1 MLDML
6 DVECSVSNERGA
18 PRCVLNSTLSIQHLT
33 VTILLLLFT
42 FPLFANDL
50 QVDKHTLSVDD
61 SVTITVSLT
70 DAFASL
76 DSVQLPLQNLV
87 IDGSPSVSS
96 EFSWINGQST
106 RRKVFTYT
114 AHPRGAGPAL
124 IGPVV
129 LRSSEGQ
136 VETLAPVSIQVLPDR
151 TAGSNDPVR
160 ILHELLATGRDPIF
174 VVAEADKTSAFVGE
188 QFIVTWTI
196 YNAANVQQH
205 GLGDFPKFSDFWTE
219 ELDVRS
225 ETLQQVIVG
234 GVPMQKLVIRRVALF
249 PLRSGVLTVEPMSIE
264 GQIMR
269 RSDTSSPFGMFEG
282 TLVDV
287 HRRSAALTIEARP
300 IPPGPPIA
308 TVGDVSMQCQ
318 APEQKSGGPVSID
331 VVMSGRANLRA
342 APPPA
347 FARALD
353 GSMQIGEKGVTVER
367 REGTMTR
374 RWKFL
379 IFPSSS
385 GVLIVPP
392 LVSTI
397 LTPAGARRDL
407 RCEERSVLVE
417 AASAS
422 ANPPAASSPPRD
434 ARLEAARRSLPAAGV
449 LAVLAILIAIA
460 GPRVQRV
467 MRIGRVTQSLL
478 RETPAETRI
487 AVDAWLVA
495 GGADLSLI
503 VREQS
508 DRGDAYRAL
517 RSLLEAAERD
527 RLIAEPGEIRARV
540 REVVMARSNA
550 PRSNT

>member
-1 MLDML
+1 ML
-6 DVECSVSNERGA
+6 DVECSVLREKGV
-18 PRCVLNSTLSIQHLT
+18 PRRVQHSKFNIQYSAFAVLCFLLT
-33 VTILLLLFT
+33 AR
-42 FPLFANDL
+42 LFANDL

-76 DSVQLPLQNLV
+76 DSVPLPLQNLV

-106 RRKVFTYT
+106 RRKVFTYI
-114 AHPRGAGPAL
+114 AHPRGAGAAL

-129 LRSSEGQ
+129 LRTSDGQ
-136 VETLAPVSIQVLPDR
+136 VETMAPVSIQVLPDR
-151 TAGSNDPVR
+151 TSGSNDPVR

-188 QFIVTWTI
+188 QVIVTWTI
-196 YNAANVQQH
+196 YNAANVQQQ
-205 GLGDFPKFSDFWTE
+205 GMGDFPKFSDFWTE

-225 ETLQQVIVG
+225 ETLQQVVVG

-249 PLRSGVLTVEPMSIE
+249 PLRSGTLTVEPMSIE
-264 GQIMR
+264 GQVMR
-269 RSDTSSPFGMFEG
+269 RSEIGNPFGLFEG
-282 TLVDV
+282 TLFDI

-300 IPPGPPIA
+300 IPPGPPVA

-318 APEQKSGGPVSID
+318 APQQKSGGPVSID

-385 GVLIVPP
+385 GVFVVPP

-417 AASAS
+417 AASAA
-422 ANPPAASSPPRD
+422 ANPPAASTPTRD
-434 ARLEAARRSLPAAGV
+434 PRLEAARRSLPAAGV
-449 LAVLAILIAIA
+449 LAAFAIIIAIA

-467 MRIGRVTQSLL
+467 MRIRRETHSLL
-478 RETPAETRI
+478 RETLTETRA
-487 AVDAWLVA
+487 AVDTWLVA
-495 GGADLSLI
+495 AGTDPTLLI
-503 VREQS
+503 REQS

-527 RLIAEPGEIRARV
+527 RLTAEAAKIRARV
-540 REVVMARSNA
+540 REVVIAV
-550 PRSNT
+550 PKH

>member
-1 MLDML
+1 
-6 DVECSVSNERGA
+6 
-18 PRCVLNSTLSIQHLT
+18 LT
-33 VTILLLLFT
+33 FNILLLLFA
-42 FPLFANDL
+42 FPLFANEL

-61 SVTITVSLT
+61 TVTITVSLT
-70 DAFASL
+70 DGFASL
-76 DSVQLPLQNLV
+76 DNFQLPLQNLV

-114 AHPRGAGPAL
+114 AHPRGAGAAL

-129 LRSSEGQ
+129 LRTRDGQ

-151 TAGSNDPVR
+151 TSGSNDPVS

-188 QFIVTWTI
+188 QIIVTWTI
-196 YNAANVQQH
+196 YNAANVQQQ

-219 ELDVRS
+219 ELDVRG
-225 ETLQQVIVG
+225 ETLQQVVVG

-249 PLRSGVLTVEPMSIE
+249 PLRSGALTVEPMSIE

-269 RSDTSSPFGMFEG
+269 RSELGNPFGLFEG
-282 TLVDV
+282 TLVDI
-287 HRRSAALTIEARP
+287 HRRSAALTIESRP
-300 IPPGPPIA
+300 VPPGPPVA
-308 TVGDVSMQCQ
+308 VVGDVSLQCQ

-385 GVLIVPP
+385 GVFVVPP

-397 LTPAGARRDL
+397 LTPAGERRDL
-407 RCEERSVLVE
+407 RCEERSILVE
-417 AASAS
+417 AASAA

-434 ARLEAARRSLPAAGV
+434 ARLEAVRRSLPAAGV
-449 LAVLAILIAIA
+449 LVAIAVVLAIA
-460 GPRVQRV
+460 GPRVQRG
-467 MRIGRVTQSLL
+467 MRIRRETRSLL
-478 RETPAETRI
+478 RETPSETRV

-495 GGADLSLI
+495 AGADPSLL

-517 RSLLEAAERD
+517 RSLLEAAERE
-527 RLIAEPGEIRARV
+527 RLTAEPGEIRARV
-540 REVVMARSNA
+540 RDVVVAISDT
-550 PRSNT
+550 PRSNS

>member
-1 MLDML
+1 ML
-6 DVECSVSNERGA
+6 DVECSVLNEKGTQRRA
-18 PRCVLNSTLSIQHLT
+18 PHSTCNIQHLT
-33 VTILLLLFT
+33 INILLLLLAL
-42 FPLFANDL
+42 PLFANDL

-61 SVTITVSLT
+61 TVTITVSLT

-76 DSVQLPLQNLV
+76 DNLQLPLQNLV

-106 RRKVFTYT
+106 RRKVFTYS
-114 AHPRGAGPAL
+114 AHPRGAGAAL
-124 IGPVV
+124 VGPVV
-129 LRSSEGQ
+129 LRTSDGQ
-136 VETLAPVSIQVLPDR
+136 VETLAPVSIQVLPDL
-151 TAGSNDPVR
+151 TAGSNDPAR
-160 ILHELLATGRDPIF
+160 ILHELMATGRDPIF

-188 QFIVTWTI
+188 QIIVTWTI

-219 ELDVRS
+219 ELDVRG
-225 ETLQQVIVG
+225 ETLQNVVVG

-249 PLRSGVLTVEPMSIE
+249 PLRSGTLTVEPMSID
-264 GQIMR
+264 GQVMR
-269 RSDTSSPFGMFEG
+269 RSEMGNPFGLFEG
-282 TLVDV
+282 TLVDI

-300 IPPGPPIA
+300 VPPGPPVA
-308 TVGDVSMQCQ
+308 VVGDVSLQCQ

-331 VVMSGRANLRA
+331 VMMSGRANLRA
-342 APPPA
+342 AAPPV

-385 GVLIVPP
+385 GVFVVPP

-397 LTPAGARRDL
+397 LTPAGERREL

-417 AASAS
+417 AASAAAGPS
-422 ANPPAASSPPRD
+422 AAPAPPRD

-449 LAVLAILIAIA
+449 LAAIAIVLAIA
-460 GPRVQRV
+460 GPRVQRG
-467 MRIGRVTQSLL
+467 MRVRREMKSLL
-478 RETPAETRI
+478 RETPSETRI
-487 AVDAWLVA
+487 AVDTWLAA
-495 GGADLSLI
+495 GDADPSIL

-508 DRGDAYRAL
+508 DRGDAYRSL

-527 RLIAEPGEIRARV
+527 RLTVEPGEIRARV
-540 REVVMARSNA
+540 RELVVARST
-550 PRSNT
+550 R

>member
-1 MLDML
+1 
-6 DVECSVSNERGA
+6 
-18 PRCVLNSTLSIQHLT
+18 VLNEQGVPRRVQHSTFNIQHSTFAVLCFLLT
-33 VTILLLLFT
+33 ARLL
-42 FPLFANDL
+42 ANDL

-61 SVTITVSLT
+61 TVTITVSLT

-76 DSVQLPLQNLV
+76 DNFQLPLQNLV

-106 RRKVFTYT
+106 RRKVFTYS
-114 AHPRGAGPAL
+114 AHPRGAGAAL

-129 LRSSEGQ
+129 LRTSDGQ
-136 VETLAPVSIQVLPDR
+136 VETLAPISIQVLPDL

-174 VVAEADKTSAFVGE
+174 LLAESDKTSAFAGE
-188 QFIVTWTI
+188 QIIVTWTI

-205 GLGDFPKFSDFWTE
+205 GLGDFPKFADFWTE
-219 ELDVRS
+219 ELDVRG
-225 ETLQQVIVG
+225 EMLQNVVVG

-249 PLRSGVLTVEPMSIE
+249 PLRSGTLTVEPMSIE

-269 RSDTSSPFGMFEG
+269 RSELGNPFGLFEG
-282 TLVDV
+282 TLVDI

-300 IPPGPPIA
+300 IPPGPSVA
-308 TVGDVSMQCQ
+308 VVGDVSLQCQ

-385 GVLIVPP
+385 GVFIVPP

-407 RCEERSVLVE
+407 RCEERSILVE
-417 AASAS
+417 AASAA
-422 ANPPAASSPPRD
+422 ANPPASSSPPRD

-449 LAVLAILIAIA
+449 LVAIAIVLAIA
-460 GPRVQRV
+460 GPRVQRAV
-467 MRIGRVTQSLL
+467 RIRRETQSLT
-478 RETPAETRI
+478 RETPAETRV
-487 AVDAWLVA
+487 AVDTWLVA
-495 GGADLSLI
+495 AGADPTLL

-517 RSLLEAAERD
+517 RSLLDAAERD
-527 RLIAEPGEIRARV
+527 RLIVEPGEIRARV
-540 REVVMARSNA
+540 RDVVETL
-550 PRSNT
+550 PRG

>member
-1 MLDML
+1 
-6 DVECSVSNERGA
+6 VSNEG
-18 PRCVLNSTLSIQHLT
+18 PEHHGNPQSTFNIQRLT
-33 VTILLLLFT
+33 VTVILLLFT
-42 FPLFANDL
+42 VPLFANDL

-76 DSVQLPLQNLV
+76 DNVQLPLQNLV
-87 IDGSPSVSS
+87 VDGSPSVSS

-114 AHPRGAGPAL
+114 AHPRGAGAAL

-129 LRSSEGQ
+129 LRTSDGQ

-151 TAGSNDPVR
+151 TSGSNDPVR

-188 QFIVTWTI
+188 QVIVTWTI
-196 YNAANVQQH
+196 YNAANVQQQ

-219 ELDVRS
+219 ELDVRA
-225 ETLQQVIVG
+225 ETLQQVVVG
-234 GVPMQKLVIRRVALF
+234 GVPMQKLVVRRVALF
-249 PLRSGVLTVEPMSIE
+249 PLRSGTLTVEPMSIE

-269 RSDTSSPFGMFEG
+269 RSEMGNPFGLFEG
-282 TLVDV
+282 TIVDI

-318 APEQKSGGPVSID
+318 APQQKSGGPVSID

-353 GSMQIGEKGVTVER
+353 GSMQIGEKGVAVER

-385 GVLIVPP
+385 GVFVVPP

-397 LTPAGARRDL
+397 LTPAGDRRDL

-417 AASAS
+417 AASAA
-422 ANPPAASSPPRD
+422 ANPPAASSPPHD

-449 LAVLAILIAIA
+449 LVVIAILLAIA
-460 GPRVQRV
+460 GPRAQRV
-467 MRIGRVTQSLL
+467 MRIRRETQSLL

-487 AVDAWLVA
+487 AVDTWLVA
-495 GGADLSLI
+495 AGSEPSLL

-517 RSLLEAAERD
+517 RSLLEASERD
-527 RLIAEPGEIRARV
+527 RLTVETGEIRARV
-540 REVVMARSNA
+540 REVVMARSDA
-550 PRSNT
+550 PRSNI

>member
-1 MLDML
+1 MR
-6 DVECSVSNERGA
+6 VRGGIECSGLREKGV
-18 PRCVLNSTLSIQHLT
+18 PRRVRPSIFAVLCFFLT
-33 VTILLLLFT
+33 AR
-42 FPLFANDL
+42 LFANDL

-76 DSVQLPLQNLV
+76 DSVPLPLQNLV

-106 RRKVFTYT
+106 RRKIFTYT
-114 AHPRGAGPAL
+114 AHPQGAGAAL

-129 LRSSEGQ
+129 LRTSDGQ
-136 VETLAPVSIQVLPDR
+136 VETMAPVSIQVLPDR
-151 TAGSNDPVR
+151 TSGSNDPVR

-174 VVAEADKTSAFVGE
+174 LVAEADKASAFVGE
-188 QFIVTWTI
+188 QVIVTWTI
-196 YNAANVQQH
+196 YNAANVQQQ
-205 GLGDFPKFSDFWTE
+205 GPGDFPKFSDFWTE
-219 ELDVRS
+219 ELDVRN
-225 ETLQQVIVG
+225 ETLQQVVVG

-249 PLRSGVLTVEPMSIE
+249 PLRSGTLTVEPMPIE
-264 GQIMR
+264 GQVMR
-269 RSDTSSPFGMFEG
+269 RSEIGNPFGLFEG
-282 TLVDV
+282 TLFDI

-300 IPPGPPIA
+300 IPPGPPVA

-353 GSMQIGEKGVTVER
+353 GSMQIAEKGVTVER

-385 GVLIVPP
+385 GVFVVPP

-417 AASAS
+417 AASAA
-422 ANPPAASSPPRD
+422 ANPPAASTPPRD

-449 LAVLAILIAIA
+449 LAAIALLIAIA
-460 GPRVQRV
+460 GPRLQRA
-467 MRIGRVTQSLL
+467 MRIRRETRSLL
-478 RETPAETRI
+478 RETPAETRA

-495 GGADLSLI
+495 SGAYPSLL

-527 RLIAEPGEIRARV
+527 RLTAEPGEIRARV
-540 REVVMARSNA
+540 REVVVARSDA

>member
-1 MLDML
+1 ML
-6 DVECSVSNERGA
+6 DVECSVLNEKGV
-18 PRCVLNSTLSIQHLT
+18 PRRVPFNIQHLT
-33 VTILLLLFT
+33 VNILLF
-42 FPLFANDL
+42 LFALPVFANEL

-76 DSVQLPLQNLV
+76 DNFQLPLQNLV
-87 IDGSPSVSS
+87 VDGSPSVSS

-114 AHPRGAGPAL
+114 AHPRGAGAAL

-129 LRSSEGQ
+129 LRTSDGQ
-136 VETLAPVSIQVLPDR
+136 VETLAPVSIQVLPDL
-151 TAGSNDPVR
+151 TAGSNDPAR

-174 VVAEADKTSAFVGE
+174 VVAESDKTSAFVGE
-188 QFIVTWTI
+188 QVIVTWTI

-219 ELDVRS
+219 ELDVRG
-225 ETLQQVIVG
+225 ETLQQVVVG
-234 GVPMQKLVIRRVALF
+234 SVPMQKLVIRRVALF
-249 PLRSGVLTVEPMSIE
+249 PLRSGTLTVEPMSIE

-269 RSDTSSPFGMFEG
+269 RSESGNPFGLFEG
-282 TLVDV
+282 TLVDI
-287 HRRSAALTIEARP
+287 HRRSAALTIEARA
-300 IPPGPPIA
+300 IPSGPPIA
-308 TVGDVSMQCQ
+308 VVGDVSLQCQ

-367 REGTMTR
+367 REGTMKR

-385 GVLIVPP
+385 GMFVVPP

-397 LTPAGARRDL
+397 LTPDGARRDL
-407 RCEERSVLVE
+407 RCEERSILVE
-417 AASAS
+417 AASAA
-422 ANPPAASSPPRD
+422 ANAPAAPTEPRD

-449 LAVLAILIAIA
+449 LAFIAIVVA
-460 GPRVQRV
+460 IVGPRVQRA
-467 MRIGRVTQSLL
+467 MRIRRETQSLM
-478 RETPAETRI
+478 RETPAETRV

-495 GGADLSLI
+495 AGADPMLL

-517 RSLLEAAERD
+517 RSLLDAAERD
-527 RLIAEPGEIRARV
+527 RLTVEPGEIRARV
-540 REVVMARSNA
+540 REVIVARSGA
-550 PRSNT
+550 PRFNT

>member
-1 MLDML
+1 ML
-6 DVECSVSNERGA
+6 DVECSVLNERGV
-18 PRCVLNSTLSIQHLT
+18 PRRDRHSTFNIQHLT
-33 VTILLLLFT
+33 VNILLFLFAL
-42 FPLFANDL
+42 PLFANEL
-50 QVDKHTLSVDD
+50 QVDKHTISVDD

-70 DAFASL
+70 DAFAAL
-76 DSVQLPLQNLV
+76 DNFQLPLQNLV
-87 IDGSPSVSS
+87 VDGSPSVSS

-114 AHPRGAGPAL
+114 AHPRGAGAAL
-124 IGPVV
+124 IGPLV
-129 LRSSEGQ
+129 LRTSDGQ
-136 VETLAPVSIQVLPDR
+136 VETLAPVSIQVLPDL
-151 TAGSNDPVR
+151 TAGSNDPAR

-174 VVAEADKTSAFVGE
+174 VVAESDTTSAFVGE
-188 QFIVTWTI
+188 QIIVTWTI

-205 GLGDFPKFSDFWTE
+205 GLGDFPKFADFWTE

-225 ETLQQVIVG
+225 ETLQNVVVG

-249 PLRSGVLTVEPMSIE
+249 PLRSGTLTVEPMSIE

-269 RSDTSSPFGMFEG
+269 RSESGNPFGLFEG
-282 TLVDV
+282 TLVDI

-308 TVGDVSMQCQ
+308 VVGDVSLQCQ

-385 GVLIVPP
+385 GMFIVPP

-407 RCEERSVLVE
+407 RCEERSILVE
-417 AASAS
+417 AASAA
-422 ANPPAASSPPRD
+422 ANAAAASTESRD

-449 LAVLAILIAIA
+449 LAVIAIVIAIA
-460 GPRVQRV
+460 GPRVQRII
-467 MRIGRVTQSLL
+467 RIRRETQSLL
-478 RETPAETRI
+478 RETPGETRI

-495 GGADLSLI
+495 AGADPSLL

-527 RLIAEPGEIRARV
+527 RLTVETGEIRARV
-540 REVVMARSNA
+540 REVVVARSDT
-550 PRSNT
+550 S

>member
-1 MLDML
+1 
-6 DVECSVSNERGA
+6 VRVRGGIECSVLREKGV
-18 PRCVLNSTLSIQHLT
+18 PRRVKHSAFAVLCFLLT
-33 VTILLLLFT
+33 AR
-42 FPLFANDL
+42 LFANDL

-76 DSVQLPLQNLV
+76 DSVPLPLQNLV

-106 RRKVFTYT
+106 RRKVFTYV
-114 AHPRGAGPAL
+114 AHPRGAGAAL

-129 LRSSEGQ
+129 LRTSDGQ
-136 VETLAPVSIQVLPDR
+136 VETMAPVSIQVLPDR
-151 TAGSNDPVR
+151 TSGSNDPVR

-174 VVAEADKTSAFVGE
+174 LVAEAEKTSAFVGE
-188 QFIVTWTI
+188 QVIVTWTI

-219 ELDVRS
+219 ELDVRN
-225 ETLQQVIVG
+225 ETLQQVVVG

-249 PLRSGVLTVEPMSIE
+249 PLRSGTLTVEPMSIE
-264 GQIMR
+264 GQVMR
-269 RSDTSSPFGMFEG
+269 RSEIGNPFGLFEG
-282 TLVDV
+282 TLFDI

-300 IPPGPPIA
+300 IPPGPPVA

-318 APEQKSGGPVSID
+318 APQQKSGGPMSID

-347 FARALD
+347 FVRALD
-353 GSMQIGEKGVTVER
+353 GSMQIAEKGVTVER

-385 GVLIVPP
+385 GVFVVPP

-417 AASAS
+417 AASAA
-422 ANPPAASSPPRD
+422 ANPPAASTAPHD
-434 ARLEAARRSLPAAGV
+434 ARLDAARRSLPAAGV
-449 LAVLAILIAIA
+449 LAAIAILIAIA
-460 GPRVQRV
+460 GPRMQRA
-467 MRIGRVTQSLL
+467 MRIRRETRSLL
-478 RETPAETRI
+478 RETPAETRG
-487 AVDAWLVA
+487 AVDTWLVA
-495 GGADLSLI
+495 SGSDPSLL

-517 RSLLEAAERD
+517 RSLLDAAERD
-527 RLIAEPGEIRARV
+527 RLTAEPDEIRARV
-540 REVVMARSNA
+540 REVIVARSSA